1 MAKFMNTLFLNV
13 FLRRQPSQSE
23 LEVLLRQEIQEI
35 KAQHRYEMEQAL
47 LEIEKSK
54 ATRSKPEMKD
64 QETTTDTEKQVWMR
78 NFPHWAAANLE
89 TKQVLTVE
97 NADYVFVLDRHPVVY
112 VLENNLTTCNGIHI
126 RDSLKIDGRY
136 YKITKPDFAAAVA
149 VLKTMH
155 PWLYA

>member
-1 MAKFMNTLFLNV
+1 MNTLFLNV

-35 KAQHRYEMEQAL
+35 KAQHKYEMEKAR

-54 ATRSKPEMKD
+54 ATREMTD
-64 QETTTDTEKQVWMR
+64 QETSTDTEKQVWMR

-89 TKQVLTVE
+89 TEQVVTVH

-112 VLENNLTTCNGIHI
+112 VLENNLTACNGIHI
-126 RDSLKIDGRY
+126 RDSLKIDGCY
-136 YKITKPDFAAAVA
+136 YKITRPDFAAAVA

-155 PWLYA
+155 PWLYT